1 MKKFIKIR
9 YYVKNCTMGD
19 AIIHRNHSYV
29 IVNTNEIMSLDERHI
44 WNNDERYKKYP
55 FRRLWMTNGDVYL
68 LSVTEGDRVEK
79 ILLEDEEQHEEEKPQ
94 YVINE
99 GK

>member
-1 MKKFIKIR
+1 
-9 YYVKNCTMGD
+9 MGD
-19 AIIHRNHSYV
+19 AIIHSKHPYV
-29 IVNTNEIMSLDERHI
+29 IVNTNEILSLDERRT
-44 WNNDERYKKYP
+44 WSDDARYQKYP
-55 FRRLWMTNGDVYL
+55 FRKLWMTNGDVYL

-79 ILLEDEEQHEEEKPQ
+79 ILLEDEVAKEEEKPQ